1 MTCVAAVPSQP
12 NGLRVVRADATTAE
26 LAWDRPSHS
35 GESIINYVVY
45 YNDSYEAVSG
55 SRRGETREAPC
66 DGFVRFGVRL
76 AKGRFIRKLALSHW

>member
-1 MTCVAAVPSQP
+1 MCDLSTSDISPDLTSDLTDLLSSATVPSQP
-12 NGLRVVRADATTAE
+12 NGLRVVNEDATTAE

-55 SRRGETREAPC
+55 
-66 DGFVRFGVRL
+66 V
-76 AKGRFIRKLALSHW
+76 